1 MEIVIYSEG
10 AISYTEVYQMSRPE
24 RELFVK
30 TLTKYFKQKAGKDAD
45 EFL

>member
-1 MEIVIYSEG
+1 MELVIYSEG
-10 AISYTEVYQMSRPE
+10 AITYTEVIQMSRPE

-30 TLTKYFKQKAGKDAD
+30 TLTKYFKQKAGKDAE